1 MRAQLPVVP
10 VKDFIVLPGTIAR
23 QLLIRPDAVT
33 AVERALEANLPVLVV
48 PQVDPLVDEVL
59 PEDLGKIGCTA
70 TVVRC
75 VRLGD
80 GTARV
85 LLEGLARAQVHGAR
99 QETDGSFTA
108 QARPLAETVRDP
120 KLVAV
125 LATRLQ
131 QALQAF
137 IELPAPSHPA
147 LARLADI
154 SLTPSALADHIAGSL
169 TLQHAERVAWLEDAV
184 VDTRLLRA
192 LEGLERERVLRDL
205 KISVEKGVQGT
216 LDKQQKEFYLKEQ
229 IRSLRKELGETP
241 DQREDDVILEEKLRA
256 AGLPEEGLQE
266 ALRELDRLR
275 RMHSDAGEY
284 TVTRTW
290 LDWLISIPWSK
301 LSEDKHDLIEA
312 KAVLDADHY
321 GLTKVKDRILEYL
334 AVRMLKPD
342 SQGPVLCFVGP
353 PGVGKTS
360 LGRSVAKALGRQFQR
375 ISLGGVH
382 DEAEIRGHRRT
393 YVGALPGRIA
403 HALKRAGTR
412 NPVIVLDEIDEL
424 GKDFR
429 GDPASA
435 LLEVLDP
442 EQNTAFMDHYLDV
455 PLDLS
460 QVLFICTANSSD
472 PIPEALIDRLELT
485 ELPGY
490 TLEEKLHIA
499 NQHLLERL
507 RLSHGFEPGWFTVLQ
522 PAVQHVIEAFT
533 RESGVRRLDQHLSA
547 LHRKAARRIVEGGP
561 KDLVISDAD
570 GVRDM
575 LGPPRHFI
583 ELAERADQPGIVIGL
598 AWTPSGGDI
607 LFIEATSWADEKSS
621 LRVTGLIGDSMK
633 ESAEAAMS
641 IIKTRAP
648 ALGITPAAWK
658 ERGVHVHIPAGGIRK
673 DGPSAGVGLV
683 TALCSL
689 MTGRLVRPGLAMTG
703 EITLRGKVL
712 PVGGIKEKV
721 LAARRAGVREVIL
734 PRLNENDLVDIAPEI
749 RDELQFLFVDHVDQ
763 VLALSLLPAPEPT
776 GAEA

>member
-1 MRAQLPVVP
+1 MRAQLPIVP
-10 VKDFIVLPGTIAR
+10 VRDFIVLPGSIAR

-33 AVERALEANLPVLVV
+33 AVERALEANVPVLVV
-48 PQVDPLVDEVL
+48 PQTDPGIEDVL

-85 LLEGLARAQVHGAR
+85 LLEGLQRAQVHSPR
-99 QETDGSFTA
+99 QESDGSLSG
-108 QARPLAETVRDP
+108 QARPLADTVRDA
-120 KLVAV
+120 KLVEL

-131 QALQAF
+131 QALAAF
-137 IELPAPSHPA
+137 IEQPAPSHPA
-147 LARLADI
+147 LARLAELNL
-154 SLTPSALADHIAGSL
+154 SPPALADHIAGTL
-169 TLQHAERVAWLEDAV
+169 TLRHEERVAWLEDAV
-184 VDTRLLRA
+184 VDNRLLRA
-192 LEGLERERVLRDL
+192 LEGLERERVLREL
-205 KISVEKGVQGT
+205 KIKVEKGVQST
-216 LDKQQKEFYLKEQ
+216 LDKQQREFYIKEQ
-229 IRSLRKELGETP
+229 IRSLRKELGEAP
-241 DQREDDVILEEKLRA
+241 DLREDDVILEERLRA
-256 AGLPEEGLQE
+256 AGLPDEGLKE
-266 ALRELDRLR
+266 ALRELERLR
-275 RMHSDAGEY
+275 RMHSDASEY

-290 LDWLISIPWSK
+290 LEWLISVPWAK
-301 LSEDKHDLIEA
+301 LSDDKHDLIEA

-321 GLTKVKDRILEYL
+321 GLDKVKDRILEYL

-412 NPVIVLDEIDEL
+412 NPVIVLDEIDKM

-460 QVLFICTANSSD
+460 QVLFICTANSSE
-472 PIPEALIDRLELT
+472 PIPDALIDRLELT

-490 TLEEKLHIA
+490 TLEEKLRIA

-507 RLSHGFEPGWFTVLQ
+507 RISHGFEPGWFTVGQ

-533 RESGVRRLDQHLSA
+533 REAGVRRLEQHLSA
-547 LHRKAARRIVEGGP
+547 LFRKAARRFVEGAE
-561 KDLVISDAD
+561 KDLQINDGDA
-570 GVRDM
+570 VRAL

-583 ELAERADQPGIVIGL
+583 ELAERADLPGIAIGL

-607 LFIEATSWADEKSS
+607 LFIEATSWPDDKPS
-621 LRVTGLIGDSMK
+621 LQVTGLLGDSMK
-633 ESAEAAMS
+633 ESAAAAMS
-641 IIKTRAP
+641 VLKTRA
-648 ALGITPAAWK
+648 ASLGIPSAAWQS
-658 ERGVHVHIPAGGIRK
+658 RGVHLHIPAGGIPK
-673 DGPSAGVGLV
+673 DGPSAGIGLV

-689 MTGRLVRPGLAMTG
+689 MTDRLVRPGLAMTG

-734 PRLNENDLVDIAPEI
+734 PRLNENDLVDIAPEV
-749 RDELQFLFVDHVDQ
+749 RDELQFLFVDHIDQ
-763 VLALSLLPAPEPT
+763 VLALALVPAAPE
-776 GAEA
+776 A